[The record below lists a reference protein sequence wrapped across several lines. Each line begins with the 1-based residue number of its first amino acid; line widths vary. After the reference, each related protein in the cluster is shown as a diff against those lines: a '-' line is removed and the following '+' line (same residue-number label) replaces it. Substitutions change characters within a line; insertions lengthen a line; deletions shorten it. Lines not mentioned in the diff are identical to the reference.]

1 MRLTYL
7 NTIILSI
14 PYANTTGIQISV
26 IWGVF
31 NPPHKNKKKKSQM
44 DQQIHYERYLPAQPP
59 TYKMDCDERS
69 RDLLSLA
76 LTCARHGRRRGGRKT
91 RRRQSGAGGPRKV
104 GQKDRRK
111 PCCGPEQG
119 KRTVTRDK
127 QTDGKIRPDG
137 MHIHAAES
145 GADTKRASS

>member
-26 IWGVF
+26 IWGVY
-31 NPPHKNKKKKSQM
+31 PPHKNKKKKSQM

-137 MHIHAAES
+137 LHIHAAES